1 VEREVSQEVK
11 ANVAINGFGRI
22 GRMVC
27 RRALTNPALNVVAIN
42 ASYDAKTLAHL
53 LKYDTVHG
61 KLEADV
67 RAEDGAI
74 LVDGH
79 RILLVAQRDASKL
92 PWRELGIDIVVD
104 ATGKYKER
112 DKAAQHIA
120 AGARKVVITT
130 ATKDSDVT
138 IVMGANDTDYK
149 HEQHHVIAAAS
160 CTTNCLAPFAKV
172 LHERFTIESG
182 LMTTIHS
189 FTNDQNMLDNPHK
202 DLRRARAATAS
213 IIPTTT
219 GAAKAVAQVLP
230 ELKGKLNGFAL
241 RVPTPDVSVVDLV
254 ARMSRPVTRDEV
266 NEALREAAEGEM
278 KGIIAYCEEELV
290 SADFIGDDH
299 SAIIDAASTMVGPD
313 NMVKVIAWYDNEW
326 GYSCRVVDL
335 TALIARGII
344 REAEDEAAAD

>member
-1 VEREVSQEVK
+1 MK

-27 RRALTNPALNVVAIN
+27 RRALSNPHLNLVAIN

-61 KLEADV
+61 RYPGEV
-67 RAEDGAI
+67 RAEEDA
-74 LVDGH
+74 LVIDGH
-79 RILLVAQRDASKL
+79 RIQLVAQREAAKL
-92 PWRELGIDIVVD
+92 PWRELGVDIVVE

-112 DKAAQHIA
+112 EKAAQHIA
-120 AGARKVVITT
+120 AGARKVIITT
-130 ATKDSDVT
+130 ATKDADVT
-138 IVMGANDTDYK
+138 IVIGVNDDQYDPAR
-149 HEQHHVIAAAS
+149 HEVIAAAS

-172 LHERFTIESG
+172 LHETFGIESG
-182 LMTTIHS
+182 LMTTVHAY
-189 FTNDQNMLDNPHK
+189 TNDQNMLDNPHK
-202 DLRRARAATAS
+202 DLRRARSATAS

-219 GAAKAVAQVLP
+219 GAARAVAQVLP

-254 ARMSRPVTRDEV
+254 ARLSRPVTRDEV
-266 NEALREAAEGEM
+266 NAALREAAEG
-278 KGIIAYCEEELV
+278 KLQGILGYCEEELV
-290 SADFIGDDH
+290 SADFTGDER

-335 TALIARGII
+335 AALVARGLA
-344 REAEDEAAAD
+344 AEGQDEAAAD